1 MKYESKIDEGP
12 AKTPIQAVR
21 AKPPIFSATG
31 FAITWVKAQ
40 RKPPDNNKKTPNN
53 LSCKS
58 GLPVKKIIPIEAI
71 NKPNRFFKEGFS
83 FKIKKAMRIPNG
95 ISHCISNVAEAA
107 STMFKPEK
115 VNEYWRVEPNKEIIN
130 NDLNNFFGNGKNQHI
145 IIPLKDQ
152 RNPLSKIGGNWSIAG
167 FAMTKPKP
175 KIIGTSIARKISLI
189 GSYYNCE

>member
-1 MKYESKIDEGP
+1 MKYERKIDEGP

-21 AKPPIFSATG
+21 AKPPIFSDTG
-31 FAITWVKAQ
+31 FAITWAKAQ

-53 LSCKS
+53 LLCKS
-58 GLPVKKIIPIEAI
+58 GLPAKKIIPINAI
-71 NKPNRFFKEGFS
+71 NKPNIFFKDGFS

-95 ISHCISNVAEAA
+95 VSHCINNVAEAA

-167 FAMTKPKP
+167 FAITKPKP
-175 KIIGTSIARKISLI
+175 RIIGTSNARKISLI
-189 GSYYNCE
+189 GMKFNIY